1 MNALWLP
8 WNLLYIS
15 LYEAAKRRVYYW
27 QLGRLPG
34 AVTHTQVWWC
44 GGGAAAL
51 WCCVAGGLGRWS
63 RVMACGCDVLALCC
77 LAHINP

>member
-34 AVTHTQVWWC
+34 AVTHTQVWCGVGVERRFGVAWLVVW
-44 GGGAAAL
+44 GGGG
-51 WCCVAGGLGRWS
+51 V
-63 RVMACGCDVLALCC
+63 
-77 LAHINP
+77 